1 MVTHPSFFFSTSKSR
16 ICAPLLQG
24 SAIHR
29 AAVSSGVVC
38 RVLSGMV
45 LVRLIDDDARA
56 GFPLTRCRK
65 DAHCSGRTYLFRI
78 GVSSIHRSRW
88 RIEFDDGSLS
98 WYERQVGT
106 AVLDCVEWPHH
117 PNEIFDRE
125 SNKTKFSILTIM
137 PCAATALSPIGYIQ
151 RLSRV

>member
-1 MVTHPSFFFSTSKSR
+1 MVMPVLAFLWRGVEKAR
-16 ICAPLLQG
+16 IP
-24 SAIHR
+24 
-29 AAVSSGVVC
+29 VV
-38 RVLSGMV
+38 
-45 LVRLIDDDARA
+45 
-56 GFPLTRCRK
+56 
-65 DAHCSGRTYLFRI
+65 GRTYFALEY
-78 GVSSIHRSRW
+78 HRSRW

-98 WYERQVGT
+98 WYERQVGR